1 MKTNHEK
8 LGTEKI
14 SKLLWSQSMPAMVGL
29 LCVSIYNFVDAI
41 FIGQGVGPLGI
52 AGLAVSMPV
61 HMVIMALAQTI
72 GVGASSLIS
81 RSLGAGHQHQ
91 AARALGNFFTLII
104 VVSVVSS
111 VAGLI
116 FLEPML
122 ILFGATPE
130 ILPYAADYLGII
142 LMGMVFLSLA
152 AAGNNVIRAEGNAK
166 FSMMVIVL
174 SAVINLILDPIFIFG
189 FNMGMKGAALAT
201 IIGFLIAGII
211 VIVYFVTGKSSIKM
225 AAADFLPDPKIV
237 KEIFSVGASS
247 FARQAAASVLII
259 IINKSLSS
267 YGSDSSIAAYGI
279 VSRITMLIFM
289 PLFGIVQGMQPIL
302 GYNHGAGK
310 FRRAREVIIRAI
322 ISSTYISIV
331 SFIVLYIFAEQ
342 ISSWFTNDPELISQ
356 TSGALRI
363 VILALPLTG
372 LQTVAGGLFQAIG
385 KAVPA
390 FFISLMRQV
399 IFLIPIVLIL
409 PLYMGL
415 DGIFIA
421 IPVAEF
427 LAAAVVLY
435 MTINQLKKF
444 KENAPAPGG

>member
-8 LGTEKI
+8 LGAERI

-29 LCVSIYNFVDAI
+29 LFVSVYNFVDAI
-41 FIGQGVGPLGI
+41 FIGQGVGALGI
-52 AGLAVSMPV
+52 AGLAVGMPV

-81 RSLGAGHQHQ
+81 RSLGAGHHHR
-91 AARALGNFFTLII
+91 AARALGNFFTLIV

-122 ILFGATPE
+122 ILFGATSE

-142 LMGMVFLSLA
+142 LIGMVFLSLA

-201 IIGFLIAGII
+201 IIGFLIAGLIA
-211 VIVYFVTGKSSIKM
+211 VAYFVTGKSSIKLS
-225 AAADFLPDPKIV
+225 AADFIPELKIV
-237 KEIFSVGASS
+237 KEIFSVGAAS

-279 VSRITMLIFM
+279 VSRITMLILM

-302 GYNHGAGK
+302 GYNYGSGK

-322 ISSTYISIV
+322 MLSTYISII
-331 SFIVLYIFAEQ
+331 SFVVLYIFAEN
-342 ISSWFTNDPELISQ
+342 IIAWFTNDPVLIAH
-356 TSGALRI
+356 TVDALRI

-385 KAVPA
+385 RAVPA
-390 FFISLMRQV
+390 FIISLMRQV
-399 IFLIPIVLIL
+399 IFLIPIILIL
-409 PLYMGL
+409 PLYLGL

-421 IPVAEF
+421 IPVADF
-427 LAAAVVLY
+427 LAAAVVLF
-435 MTINQLKKF
+435 MTIRQL
-444 KENAPAPGG
+444 NHLRGLSGSRQ